1 MNKVFLIGN
10 LTRDPELTETSSG
23 APLCRFGLAVNRRT
37 NGVEQADFYNV
48 TAFRYLA
55 ETIAKYKKKGD
66 RVAIVGDIQ
75 IRNYEDNTGARRTA
89 VDVIAED
96 IEFLNSRNAGNGDDF
111 YDAPASAPA
120 QSAPK
125 KKPALQSFDDDGDIP
140 F

>member
-10 LTRDPELTETSSG
+10 LTRDPELTETSNG
-23 APLCRFGLAVNRRT
+23 APLCRFGLAVNRRA
-37 NGVEQADFYNV
+37 NGAEQADFYNV

-55 ETIAKYKKKGD
+55 ETIAKYTKKGD

-96 IEFLNSRNAGNGDDF
+96 IEFLNSRNAGSGDDF